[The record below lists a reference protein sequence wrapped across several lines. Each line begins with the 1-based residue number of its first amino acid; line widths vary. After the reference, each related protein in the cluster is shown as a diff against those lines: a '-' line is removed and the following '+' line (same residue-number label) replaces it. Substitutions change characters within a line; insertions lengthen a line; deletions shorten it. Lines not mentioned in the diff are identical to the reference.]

1 MYAWIGSKADSE
13 EARLIQE
20 IAEEMF
26 NNVRLLLY
34 LSYLYFVEY
43 KILYNLFF
51 SNDQQPWIS
60 LQVLNEGEEPDNF
73 FWVALG
79 GKKPYDNDAE
89 YMNYTRLFRCSNE
102 KGYFT
107 ISEKCT
113 DFCQV

>member
-1 MYAWIGSKADSE
+1 MNG
-13 EARLIQE
+13 
-20 IAEEMF
+20 
-26 NNVRLLLY
+26 
-34 LSYLYFVEY
+34 
-43 KILYNLFF
+43 
-51 SNDQQPWIS
+51 QQPWIS

-113 DFCQV
+113 DFCQVYIFINYKFILFSLVLPYYYIFLN